1 MIQPSSPSNTNTNAH
16 EQPLRYAPP
25 TVHPYSPPRT
35 NTLSIIAF
43 IGSFLLSFTG
53 IILGAISLGQIKRTR
68 ESGRGL
74 AIAAIIIG
82 AVGTAIALLWALFMV
97 VLIGTAGSVSTLYA
111 TPDDPEPRGSS
122 HAYTYGDDAY
132 LDRLWDACEAG
143 DDEACWDLFMDS
155 PWGSQYEE
163 FGRNDGRLDSSSR

>member
-1 MIQPSSPSNTNTNAH
+1 MTHLSSPSNTNAH

-25 TVHPYSPPRT
+25 TVHPYSPRT

-82 AVGTAIALLWALFMV
+82 SVGTAIALLWALFMF
-97 VLIGTAGSVSTLYA
+97 VLIGTAGSAPTLYA
-111 TPDDPEPRGSS
+111 TPDEPEPRGSS
-122 HAYTYGDDAY
+122 HAYTYGDDAH

-143 DDEACWDLFMDS
+143 DDEACSDLYWES
-155 PWGSQYEE
+155 PLGSEYEE
-163 FGRNDGRLDSSSR
+163 FGQNDGRLDSGLTS